1 MLMDI
6 RASIAR
12 RKSLIAP
19 MTRVLR
25 GLCARMSQG
34 SIITHV
40 FVALDILE
48 LIVISL

>member
-1 MLMDI
+1 MLMDT

-12 RKSLIAP
+12 KKSPIAP
-19 MTRVLR
+19 MTRVQR

-40 FVALDILE
+40 FVGLGTLE
-48 LIVISL
+48 LIVTSL